1 MLDAGDDR
9 IERDLILATLGDDE
23 IGVSLRRLDELL
35 VHRTHRRHV
44 LIDDRI
50 ERATARLNVANETA
64 HETNVGR
71 RVDEQLDVD
80 PLAELRLGQNQNP
93 FDDQHAPRLDALRR
107 RLARMCREVVE
118 RNFDRRT
125 FREHIEMSHEQL
137 GLERIGMIEVDF
149 LSLFGRERVEV
160 AIVRIVRDPFDAI
173 FSDAIVD
180 RLRDCRFARAGAAG
194 DADDDR
200 LQLTPPLGTPPR

>member
-1 MLDAGDDR
+1 MRG
-9 IERDLILATLGDDE
+9 
-23 IGVSLRRLDELL
+23 
-35 VHRTHRRHV
+35 
-44 LIDDRI
+44 
-50 ERATARLNVANETA
+50 
-64 HETNVGR
+64 
-71 RVDEQLDVD
+71 
-80 PLAELRLGQNQNP
+80 
-93 FDDQHAPRLDALRR
+93 
-107 RLARMCREVVE
+107 EVVA
-118 RNFDRRT
+118 RHFDRRALAKRVEVT
-125 FREHIEMSHEQL
+125 NEEL
-137 GLERIGMIEVDF
+137 GLERIGMIEVDL